1 MALLLAI
8 EALDEVVF
16 GVREAAWPLIRRDLG
31 LGYADIGFLLAVP
44 GVLAAVVEP
53 VLGLLSD
60 SGRRRLLVVAGGL
73 VFAAGLGVIA
83 LASGLGCLMAGL
95 IVIYPASGAFVALS
109 QASLMDLEPE
119 RHEVNMARWTLA
131 GSVGAVLG
139 PLLLTAAL
147 TAGFGWRWV
156 FFALALLMLPL
167 VASVRS
173 IPSAPAAHESFLGA
187 ARGAL
192 LALRRRDVIRW
203 LVVLEATD
211 LMGDVLLGYLALYFV
226 DVAGL
231 SPPAAVAAIV
241 VWTVAGLAGDA
252 LLLPVLARI
261 AGLQYLRVSA
271 VLALATYP
279 AFLLAGPAPVKVAVL
294 ALIGVLHAGWYAIPQ
309 GRLYT
314 ELGDTTGTAVALSS
328 LATAAGSLLPL
339 AIGVLAERAGLEVAL
354 WIALLA
360 PLTLLLLARPEAT
373 APPVGPG

>member
-1 MALLLAI
+1 VALLLAI

-16 GVREAAWPLIRRDLG
+16 GVREAAWPLIRHDLK
-31 LGYADIGFLLAVP
+31 LGYADIGLLLAMP
-44 GVLAAVVEP
+44 GVFAAVVEP

-60 SGRRRLLVVAGGL
+60 SGHRRLLVVAGGL
-73 VFAAGLGVIA
+73 VFAAGLGVIS
-83 LASGLGCLMAGL
+83 LASGLGWLMAGL
-95 IVIYPASGAFVALS
+95 VLIYPASGAFVALS
-109 QASLMDLEPE
+109 QASLMDLQPE

-139 PLLLTAAL
+139 PLLLTAVL
-147 TAGFGWRWV
+147 TVGFGWRWV
-156 FFALALLMLPL
+156 FLALALLTLPL
-167 VASVRS
+167 VASVRA
-173 IPSAPAAHESFLGA
+173 IPSTPAAHEAFLGA

-192 LALRRRDVIRW
+192 LALRRREVIRW

-231 SPPAAVAAIV
+231 SPPAAGTAIV

-252 LLLPVLARI
+252 LLLPVLARMD
-261 AGLQYLRVSA
+261 GLRYLRLGA
-271 VLALATYP
+271 VLALAIYP
-279 AFLLAGPAPVKVAVL
+279 AFLLAGPIPVKIAVL

-314 ELGDTTGTAVALSS
+314 ALGETTGTAVALSS

-373 APPVGPG
+373 AHPVANP